1 MRIVTKTTR
10 RLIALTAAYAIA
22 LQAALA
28 GVVLLAPSARTAP
41 QICAAVGHDP
51 QSGSIP
57 MGADCAACP
66 ALCGGPAPDAVVS
79 GGFTIA
85 APVTAALAIDR
96 RIAPVALRPVQRLL
110 PPSRAPPAA

>member
-28 GVVLLAPSARTAP
+28 GVVLLAASAHATP

-51 QSGSIP
+51 QSGSLP
-57 MGADCAACP
+57 MGSDCAACP
-66 ALCGGPAPDAVVS
+66 ALCGGAGPDADL
-79 GGFTIA
+79 GHQ
-85 APVTAALAIDR
+85 
-96 RIAPVALRPVQRLL
+96 PVAADQPA
-110 PPSRAPPAA
+110 RAADADHVVGAGRADRSGT

>member
-66 ALCGGPAPDAVVS
+66 ALCGGAGPDAVAP
-79 GGFTIA
+79 GGFAVA
-85 APVTAALAIDR
+85 APAVASFAVDR
-96 RIAPVALRPVQRLL
+96 RIAPVMLQRAQRLL

>member
-10 RLIALTAAYAIA
+10 RLIALTAAYAVA

-28 GVVLLAPSARTAP
+28 GVALLAAPAQAAAP

-57 MGADCAACP
+57 SGSDCAACP
-66 ALCGGPAPDAVVS
+66 ALCGGGPGGVAP
-79 GGFTIA
+79 GGFTVVAPGA
-85 APVTAALAIDR
+85 AAFALER
-96 RIAPVALRPVQRLL
+96 RIVPATPWRAQRLL